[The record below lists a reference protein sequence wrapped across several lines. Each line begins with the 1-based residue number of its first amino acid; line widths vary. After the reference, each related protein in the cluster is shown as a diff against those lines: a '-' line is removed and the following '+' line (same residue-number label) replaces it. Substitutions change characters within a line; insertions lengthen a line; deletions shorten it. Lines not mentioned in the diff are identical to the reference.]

1 MVDPIVTKIHPF
13 VENII
18 LQMNKEQLISYD
30 AIGCISGDGT
40 PFEILNGFFKRQD
53 IDFKK
58 LKLNLFQIPGG
69 SGCCLIDN
77 AICLPY
83 KFKND
88 IQTSIYFLNKFKMKE
103 MNLMDVTALS

>member
-53 IDFKK
+53 IDF
-58 LKLNLFQIPGG
+58 
-69 SGCCLIDN
+69 
-77 AICLPY
+77 
-83 KFKND
+83 
-88 IQTSIYFLNKFKMKE
+88 
-103 MNLMDVTALS
+103 